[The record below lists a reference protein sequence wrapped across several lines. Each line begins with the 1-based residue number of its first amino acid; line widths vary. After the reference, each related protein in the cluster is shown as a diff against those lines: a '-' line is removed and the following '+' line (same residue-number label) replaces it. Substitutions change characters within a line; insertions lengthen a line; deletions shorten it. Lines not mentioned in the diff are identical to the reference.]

1 MANGRIRGASEW
13 LNVAV
18 AGERQHASHAR
29 QVAMGTLLIL
39 NLHLPHEI
47 ITAVIVIIIT
57 SSPLPSRNPDTRDVL
72 PGQVCPHLA
81 PVLRPQ
87 MQC

>member
-1 MANGRIRGASEW
+1 MANGRIRGTSEW

-18 AGERQHASHAR
+18 AGERQHASHAQ

-47 ITAVIVIIIT
+47 IIVIVIATTGSPST
-57 SSPLPSRNPDTRDVL
+57 SPHTRT
-72 PGQVCPHLA
+72 
-81 PVLRPQ
+81 
-87 MQC
+87 